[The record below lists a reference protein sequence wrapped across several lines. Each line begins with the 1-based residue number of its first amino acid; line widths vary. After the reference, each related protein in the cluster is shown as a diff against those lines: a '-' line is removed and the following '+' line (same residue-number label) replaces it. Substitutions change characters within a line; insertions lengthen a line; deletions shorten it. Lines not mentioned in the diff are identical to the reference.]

1 MDFTNEI
8 KDWVAV
14 DNKVRL
20 YNEKIKEL
28 RQERTQIAENIL
40 SYANTNNLGN
50 AVIEISDGKLKFNQS
65 KVTSPLTFKFIKSC
79 LNDCIQNQRDVDKI
93 IDYIKEKRDFYYV
106 KEIKRLYSKNT

>member
-50 AVIEISDGKLKFNQS
+50 KVSQS
-65 KVTSPLTFKFIKSC
+65 GPGVRFS
-79 LNDCIQNQRDVDKI
+79 RI
-93 IDYIKEKRDFYYV
+93 ILPRID
-106 KEIKRLYSKNT
+106 S